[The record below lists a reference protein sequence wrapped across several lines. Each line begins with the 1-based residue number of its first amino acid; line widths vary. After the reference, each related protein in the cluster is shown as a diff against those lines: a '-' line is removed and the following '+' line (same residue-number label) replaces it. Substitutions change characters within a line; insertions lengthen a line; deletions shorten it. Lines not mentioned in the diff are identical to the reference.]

1 MVPSGYYAVL
11 RTDDEGNVLVRFPQ
25 HPFVNTFGRDQD
37 EAEEM
42 AREALNL
49 ALESDFERG
58 FRLPPLRKPRPGRG
72 ERMVLV
78 PLDAEVRMAYLL
90 RMWREE
96 AGLTQQDLADRLGI
110 SYQAYQRMERPG
122 RSNLT
127 VATLDRIANALH
139 RELVIAVQ

>member
-1 MVPSGYYAVL
+1 
-11 RTDDEGNVLVRFPQ
+11 
-25 HPFVNTFGRDQD
+25 VNTFGRDED

-49 ALESDFERG
+49 ALEADFDRG
-58 FRLPPLRKPRPGRG
+58 LRLPASRKPRVGHG
-72 ERMVLV
+72 EHIVLV
-78 PLDAEVRMAYLL
+78 PLDAEVRMAYVL

-96 AGLTQQDLADRLGI
+96 AGLTQQELASRLGV

-127 VATLDRIANALH
+127 VTTLDRIARALN